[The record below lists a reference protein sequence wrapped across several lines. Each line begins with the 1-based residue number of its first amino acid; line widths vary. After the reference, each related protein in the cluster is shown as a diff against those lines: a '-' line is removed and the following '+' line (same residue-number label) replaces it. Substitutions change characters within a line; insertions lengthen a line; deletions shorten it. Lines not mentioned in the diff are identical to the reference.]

1 MLCRELE
8 AKISSLRVE
17 AARARAQSLTFDEVI
32 HGSILPSAQADHW

>member
-8 AKISSLRVE
+8 AKISSLQVE

-32 HGSILPSAQADHW
+32 QGSIRPSVQADPW